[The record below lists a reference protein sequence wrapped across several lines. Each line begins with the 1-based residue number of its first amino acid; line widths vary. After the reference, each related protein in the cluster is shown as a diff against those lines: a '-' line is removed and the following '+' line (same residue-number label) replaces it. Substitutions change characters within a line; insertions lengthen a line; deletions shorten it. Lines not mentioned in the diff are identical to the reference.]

1 MSSDGILALQSW
13 FNTFLVRSSKMIENN
28 IGITVDW

>member
-13 FNTFLVRSSKMIENN
+13 FNTFWVRSSKMIENN